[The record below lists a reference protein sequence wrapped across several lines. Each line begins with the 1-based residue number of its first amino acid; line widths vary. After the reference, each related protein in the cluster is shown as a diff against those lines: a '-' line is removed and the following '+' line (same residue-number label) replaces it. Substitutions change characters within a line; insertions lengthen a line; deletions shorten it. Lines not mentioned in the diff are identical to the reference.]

1 MGVTPKGITLR
12 VLLAAIAVSALLGIA
27 AIIGGKF
34 GHTGVKCLLTAMV
47 IGGGCLLALAC
58 FAAWEKPGALVS
70 SRLGIAMTVLAVLG
84 TMGGIWSDT
93 NNDAFARCVLAIAT
107 VAIASSHASTMW
119 LARLPPRLLGVR
131 TMTLATNV
139 LLTVTIICILW
150 DEPRGDSAFQLVAV
164 LAILCAALTLAV
176 VAIATTSRI
185 GASQPGAADVCFCPR
200 CGKSLWEPAG
210 EIRCRHC
217 DERFFVELR
226 KVDDLPGAVL
236 QR

>member
-1 MGVTPKGITLR
+1 MTPKGIALR

-34 GHTGVKCLLTAMV
+34 GQTGVKCLLTAIV
-47 IGGGCLLALAC
+47 IGAGCLLALAC

-84 TMGGIWSDT
+84 TMAGIWSET
-93 NNDAFARCVLAIAT
+93 NNDAFAKCVVAIAT
-107 VAIASSHASTMW
+107 VAVASSHASTMW

-139 LLTVTIICILW
+139 LLTVTIIGILW
-150 DEPRGDSAFQLVAV
+150 EEPRGDGAFQLVAV

-176 VAIATTSRI
+176 VAISTTSRI
-185 GASQPGAADVCFCPR
+185 GAASQPGAADVCFCPR

>member
-1 MGVTPKGITLR
+1 VTPKGITLR
-12 VLLAAIAVSALLGIA
+12 VLLASIALSALLGIV
-27 AIIGGKF
+27 AIIGGEF
-34 GHTGVKCLLTAMV
+34 GETGVKCLLTAIV

-84 TMGGIWSDT
+84 TMAGIWSDT
-93 NNDAFARCVLAIAT
+93 NNHGFAKGVLAIA
-107 VAIASSHASTMW
+107 AIALASAHASTMW

-131 TMTLATNV
+131 TMALATNV
-139 LLTVTIICILW
+139 LLTVTSIGILW
-150 DEPRGDSAFQLVAV
+150 EEPRGDGAFQLVAV

-176 VAIATTSRI
+176 VAISTTSRI
-185 GASQPGAADVCFCPR
+185 GAASQPGAADVCFCPR